1 MKPDIPQPHFGSSP
15 GGWLMAL
22 SRRFDRALHEDLLAA
37 EAALLTCRYEGSW
50 LEVYDVHYLTPLVRY
65 WNRLHQE
72 LYWRLHGCFFA
83 WHARRGKH
91 VLEEAGRV
99 ADEDDL

>member
-1 MKPDIPQPHFGSSP
+1 
-15 GGWLMAL
+15 MAL
-22 SRRFDRALHEDLLAA
+22 SRRFDRALHEDLLAT
-37 EAALLTCRYEGSW
+37 EAALLTCKYEGSW

-83 WHARRGKH
+83 WHARRGLPLFARINGSH
-91 VLEEAGRV
+91 PAATRAATPTRLATCPLANSV
-99 ADEDDL
+99 